1 MINKTLFAGFL
12 ISILASCSSTSTPE
26 NTEATQKKE
35 SAIEKHM
42 MAYSTDSTTMNGY
55 IAYNDTVTEKRPGV
69 LVVHEWW
76 GHNEYARKRAD
87 MLAELGYVAFAVD
100 MYGDGKQANH
110 PSDAS
115 GFAGEV
121 MGNFEE
127 AKARFAKAI
136 ETLKTDPHVDTNQ
149 IAAIGYCFGG
159 SVVLS
164 MANAGF
170 DLDAVAAFHSGLE
183 LPINPT
189 DSVKA
194 KVLIC
199 NGAADP
205 FIPAEQVDAYK
216 EKLNIAGVDYKYIA
230 YENTVHAY
238 TNPGADALGEKF
250 DLPLKYNKESDEK
263 AWDELKTLLSSVFAN

>member
-1 MINKTLFAGFL
+1 MIKK
-12 ISILASCSSTSTPE
+12 IILAGLLINLLVSCSSNSSQDVSGEKT
-26 NTEATQKKE
+26 
-35 SAIEKHM
+35 SAIEKHRI
-42 MAYSTDSTTMNGY
+42 AYSTDSTTMNGY

-76 GHNEYARKRAD
+76 GHNEYAQKRAD
-87 MLAELGYVAFAVD
+87 MLAELGYVALAVD

-127 AKARFAKAI
+127 AKARFIKAM
-136 ETLKTDPHVDTNQ
+136 ETLKMDPHVDTNR

-164 MANAGF
+164 MANAGL

-183 LPINPT
+183 LPVNPT
-189 DSVKA
+189 EGSVKA

-205 FIPAEQVDAYK
+205 FIPQEQVIAYK
-216 EKLNIAGVDYKYIA
+216 EKLDSADVDYKYVA
-230 YENTVHAY
+230 YENTLHAY
-238 TNPGADALGEKF
+238 TNPGADSLGEKF

-263 AWDELKTLLSSVFAN
+263 AWAELQAFLSTVFQN

>member
-1 MINKTLFAGFL
+1 MIKKIIFVGLL
-12 ISILASCSSTSTPE
+12 INILASCSTKPTPE
-26 NTEATQKKE
+26 VEEKAKKEATVF
-35 SAIEKHM
+35 EKYM
-42 MAYSTDSTTMNGY
+42 LAYSTDSVTMNGY
-55 IAYNDTVTEKRPGV
+55 ITYNDTVTEKRPGV

-76 GHNEYARKRAD
+76 GHNDYAQKRAD
-87 MLAELGYVAFAVD
+87 MLAELGYVAFAID
-100 MYGDGKQANH
+100 MYGDGKEAKH

-115 GFAGEV
+115 GYAGEV
-121 MGNFEE
+121 MGNFDE
-127 AKARFAKAI
+127 AKARFAKALEI
-136 ETLKTDPHVDTNQ
+136 LKTDPHVDTTK

-183 LPINPT
+183 LPIDPT

-199 NGAADP
+199 NGADDP
-205 FIPAEQVDAYK
+205 FITAEQAETYK
-216 EKLNIAGVDYKYIA
+216 EKLNKAGVDYNYVV
-230 YENTVHAY
+230 YENTTHAY
-238 TNPGADALGEKF
+238 TNPEADALGKKF

-263 AWDELKTLLSSVFAN
+263 AWNELKTLLEGVFNK